1 MTASSRARAA
11 AALVALLLSSAAD
24 PEEAPSSSRSVTV
37 LDVNRF
43 RPAEGPTSGPA
54 VYYEVVED
62 PIGPLLRSDYR
73 PGMET
78 VTMGIEVPE
87 ALRRRVRLLR
97 WRWRVRALPAGGDE
111 CRSGHGDSAA
121 SVAAAFKRGFK
132 WYILRFVWSTVSP
145 LGAVCDKKRSL
156 LLARDTIVLERGGKP
171 GVWLREV
178 VDLHQSFLNHFER
191 GNPNADVPDLVGIA
205 VLSDGDQT
213 HSESGADYTGFELE
227 Y

>member
-78 VTMGIEVPE
+78 VTMGI
-87 ALRRRVRLLR
+87 
-97 WRWRVRALPAGGDE
+97 
-111 CRSGHGDSAA
+111 
-121 SVAAAFKRGFK
+121 
-132 WYILRFVWSTVSP
+132 
-145 LGAVCDKKRSL
+145 
-156 LLARDTIVLERGGKP
+156 
-171 GVWLREV
+171 
-178 VDLHQSFLNHFER
+178 
-191 GNPNADVPDLVGIA
+191 
-205 VLSDGDQT
+205 
-213 HSESGADYTGFELE
+213 
-227 Y
+227 